1 MESKESMQ
9 YFRGSILCWFSF
21 DELRPYLAKQIL
33 IPNGN
38 ESERMTY
45 DEFFAQKLYSSYL
58 LGDSNMYNR
67 MLLEYVVDPIKIKK
81 EQSRI
86 ETEIMNFE
94 QDLWEY

>member
-1 MESKESMQ
+1 
-9 YFRGSILCWFSF
+9 
-21 DELRPYLAKQIL
+21 
-33 IPNGN
+33 
-38 ESERMTY
+38 MTY
-45 DEFFAQKLYSSYL
+45 EELFAQKLYSSYL

-67 MLLEYVVDPIKIKK
+67 MLLEYVVDPVKIKK